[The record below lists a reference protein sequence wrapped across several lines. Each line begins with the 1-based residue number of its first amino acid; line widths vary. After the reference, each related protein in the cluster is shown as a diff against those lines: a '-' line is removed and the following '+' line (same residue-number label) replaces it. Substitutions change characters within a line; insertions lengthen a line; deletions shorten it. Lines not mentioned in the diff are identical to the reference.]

1 MAIKLMYITN
11 EPRTARIVEQS
22 GVDRIFV
29 DLETRGKE
37 ERQGHIDSV
46 KSHHALSDI
55 SQIKDILTQSELLV
69 RANALYEGS
78 RDEVN
83 EIISRGADIVM
94 LPMWTTADDAR
105 RFRDLVNGRAKVLLL
120 LETIGAEHSIDELL
134 GEEGIDEV
142 HIGLNDLHLQYHLQ
156 FMFEL
161 LSNGKVEAIMN
172 KLTAAGM
179 FSGFGGVAS
188 LDGGLL
194 SGRNILTE
202 HYRLGSQMAILSRS
216 FCDTSKT
223 TDYDE
228 IQAIFAKGVKDIR
241 DFETFLQQQPAD
253 YYLKNKQEVAA
264 KVSDI
269 VSRIQAKGN

>member
-29 DLETRGKE
+29 DLEVRGKE
-37 ERQGHIDSV
+37 ERQKHVNSV
-46 KSHHALSDI
+46 KSHHTLDDI
-55 SQIKDILTQSELLV
+55 SKIKETLTTSELLV
-69 RANALYEGS
+69 RSNALFEGS

-94 LPMWTTADDAR
+94 LPMWTSLDDAR

-120 LETIGAEHSIDELL
+120 LETIGAERSLDEVLR
-134 GEEGIDEV
+134 EEGIDEI
-142 HIGLNDLHLQYHLQ
+142 HIGLNDLHLQYKLN

-161 LSNGKVEAIMN
+161 LSNGKVEEIMG
-172 KLTAAGM
+172 KLKAAGK
-179 FSGFGGVAS
+179 FCGFGGVAN
-188 LDGGLL
+188 LDGGLI

-202 HYRLGSQMAILSRS
+202 HYRLGSQMSILSRS
-216 FCDTSKT
+216 FCDTSQT

-228 IQAIFAKGVKDIR
+228 QQAIFTNGVREIR
-241 DFETFLQQQPAD
+241 DFENFLMQQPAD
-253 YYLKNKQEVAA
+253 YFKQNQKEVAA
-264 KVSDI
+264 KVNDI
-269 VSRIQAKGN
+269 VLRIQANKK